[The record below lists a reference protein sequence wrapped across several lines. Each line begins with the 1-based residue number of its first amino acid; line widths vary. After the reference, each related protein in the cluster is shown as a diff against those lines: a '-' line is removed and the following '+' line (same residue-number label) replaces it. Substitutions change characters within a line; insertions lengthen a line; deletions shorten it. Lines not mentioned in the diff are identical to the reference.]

1 MGSPT
6 ATNAAAVAK
15 LFTKRVSMELH
26 HCPAFVTR
34 TGTATV
40 RVLDFGQP
48 GLRNPSPVIKDECEF
63 LIEEYLSPS
72 KLRALTKTEDLRQVK
87 VLEMCVDTQDNS
99 LGNFGTHLPSLV
111 QLKLNSSF
119 IASVRDLGTSLTKL
133 QVLWMARCGLKD
145 LDGIPSFSSLKELYV
160 AYNSISDV
168 SPVSMLEHLEVLD
181 LEGNNIDDIVQIH
194 YVALCSKLNTL
205 TLEGNPFCSRQTPG
219 IPEDSNSNYRET
231 VKKLIPHLKYLD
243 DIPVSETCIQSNCTI
258 NKDWLIVKEAIKD
271 GISAEDL
278 ENLDDS
284 ITIGRPASRKHQSCT
299 SQKLSVS
306 QRPHS
311 AGRLS
316 TGSSVGILRTGVPDS
331 RLYDGASDLTHGASS
346 IFCGNPVT
354 ALRARRKKQGVSSDR
369 AGNWFSPYTH
379 LPEHTYDSLE
389 IDSRTR
395 DDIFAELR
403 AWRNEHSRRLEAI
416 LKEQEPQ
423 VLKIDHNDNDALS
436 IHSGDEEKKDN
447 CSDEWTGSV
456 SQETPCLSPLVTS
469 SPNFSSDMESLLVAD
484 FNRTLSPVPP
494 SPQEVSARSQKVLDF
509 RVRRLRRSVQVKSES
524 LQERNED
531 SAVFDEDK
539 EAVYSHEVKSRS
551 KLEDRMSTYAAI
563 KSLRPVSGPATVGLR
578 SVKPSVDKRPQKII
592 DSHQPIIRSSTK
604 TPERPLS
611 LNPVRPL
618 TAKAAL
624 QRLPNR
630 PLLLPSRGNKTTS

>member
-1 MGSPT
+1 
-6 ATNAAAVAK
+6 
-15 LFTKRVSMELH
+15 MELH
-26 HCPAFVTR
+26 QHPAFVTR
-34 TGTATV
+34 AGTATV

-48 GLRNPSPVIKDECEF
+48 GLQNPNPVIKDETEF

-72 KLRALTKTEDLRQVK
+72 KLRALTETEDLRKVK

-99 LGNFGTHLPSLV
+99 LGNFGAHLPSLV

-133 QVLWMARCGLKD
+133 QVLWMARCSLTD
-145 LDGIPSFSSLKELYV
+145 LDGIPSFCSLKELYV

-181 LEGNNIDDIVQIH
+181 LEGNNIADIVQIH

-205 TLEGNPFCSRQTPG
+205 TLEGNPFYLQQNPG
-219 IPEDSNSNYRET
+219 TSEDSNCNYREM

-243 DIPVSETCIQSNCTI
+243 DIPVSETCIQSNCTVK
-258 NKDWLIVKEAIKD
+258 KDWLIVKEAIKD

-284 ITIGRPASRKHQSCT
+284 SATGRPASRKHKNCASRKAST
-299 SQKLSVS
+299 S

-316 TGSSVGILRTGVPDS
+316 MGSTVGALRKGIPDA
-331 RLYDGASDLTHGASS
+331 RLHDGASDLTHGAGS

-354 ALRARRKKQGVSSDR
+354 ALRARRKKQGASSDE
-369 AGNWFSPYTH
+369 AGNWFSQYTH

-395 DDIFAELR
+395 DDIFSELR
-403 AWRNEHSRRLEAI
+403 AWRDEHNRRLEAI
-416 LKEQEPQ
+416 LKEQEAQ

-436 IHSGDEEKKDN
+436 NSSTDEEKKDDY
-447 CSDEWTGSV
+447 SDEWNGPES
-456 SQETPCLSPLVTS
+456 PCPSSLVPS
-469 SPNFSSDMESLLVAD
+469 SLNFPSNMESLLVAD
-484 FNRTLSPVPP
+484 FNRMLPPVPP
-494 SPQEVSARSQKVLDF
+494 SLQEAPARSHKVLDF
-509 RVRRLRRSVQVKSES
+509 RVRCLRRSVQMEKEP
-524 LQERNED
+524 LQKD
-531 SAVFDEDK
+531 DEDCGVHDENR
-539 EAVYSHEVKSRS
+539 EAACSHGVKPKNR
-551 KLEDRMSTYAAI
+551 LDDRLTVYAAM
-563 KSLRPVSGPATVGLR
+563 KNLRPVSGPATVGLR
-578 SVKPSVDKRPQKII
+578 SVKSKVDRRPQKVI

>member
-1 MGSPT
+1 
-6 ATNAAAVAK
+6 
-15 LFTKRVSMELH
+15 MELH
-26 HCPAFVTR
+26 HRPAFVTR
-34 TGTATV
+34 AGTATV

-48 GLRNPSPVIKDECEF
+48 GLLNPSPVMKDESEF

-72 KLRALTKTEDLRQVK
+72 KLRALTKTEDLQQVK
-87 VLEMCVDTQDNS
+87 VLEMCVDTQDNT

-145 LDGIPSFSSLKELYV
+145 LDGIPSFCSLKELYV

-168 SPVSMLEHLEVLD
+168 SPVSMLEHLEILD

-205 TLEGNPFCSRQTPG
+205 TLEGNPFCLRQNPG

-243 DIPVSETCIQSNCTI
+243 DIPVSETSIQSNCTI

-284 ITIGRPASRKHQSCT
+284 ITIGRPASRKHQNCASRKVST
-299 SQKLSVS
+299 S

-311 AGRLS
+311 AGRFS
-316 TGSSVGILRTGVPDS
+316 TGSTVGILRTGGPDT
-331 RLYDGASDLTHGASS
+331 RLYDGASDLTYGASS

-354 ALRARRKKQGVSSDR
+354 ALRARRKKQGVSSDG
-369 AGNWFSPYTH
+369 AANWFSQHTH

-403 AWRNEHSRRLEAI
+403 AWRNEHNRRFEAI

-423 VLKIDHNDNDALS
+423 VLKIDHNDNDILS
-436 IHSGDEEKKDN
+436 ISSGDEEKKDN
-447 CSDEWTGSV
+447 CSDEWIGCV
-456 SQETPCLSPLVTS
+456 SPETPSLSPLVTS
-469 SPNFSSDMESLLVAD
+469 FPNFPSNVESLLVTD

-509 RVRRLRRSVQVKSES
+509 RVRHLRRSVQAESES
-524 LQERNED
+524 LQEGDED
-531 SAVFDEDK
+531 SAVFEDK
-539 EAVYSHEVKSRS
+539 EAAYSHDVKSRS
-551 KLEDRMSTYAAI
+551 KLDDRLSMYTAI
-563 KSLRPVSGPATVGLR
+563 ESLRPGSGPATVGLR
-578 SVKPSVDKRPQKII
+578 SVKSSVDRRSQKI

-611 LNPVRPL
+611 LNSVRPL

>member
-1 MGSPT
+1 
-6 ATNAAAVAK
+6 
-15 LFTKRVSMELH
+15 MELH
-26 HCPAFVTR
+26 HRPAFVTR

-40 RVLDFGQP
+40 RVLDFGQA
-48 GLRNPSPVIKDECEF
+48 GLLNPNPIIKDETEF

-87 VLEMCVDTQDNS
+87 VLEMYVDTQENS
-99 LGNFGTHLPSLV
+99 LGNFGAHLPSLV

-133 QVLWMARCGLKD
+133 QVLWMARCGLTD
-145 LDGIPSFSSLKELYV
+145 LDGIPSFCSLKELYV

-168 SPVSMLEHLEVLD
+168 SLVSMLEHLEVLD
-181 LEGNNIDDIVQIH
+181 LEGNSIDDIVQIH

-205 TLEGNPFCSRQTPG
+205 TLEGNPFCFHQNS
-219 IPEDSNSNYRET
+219 EDSNCNYRET

-243 DIPVSETCIQSNCTI
+243 DIPVSETCIQSNCTVS
-258 NKDWLIVKEAIKD
+258 KDWLIVKEAIKD

-278 ENLDDS
+278 EYLGDS
-284 ITIGRPASRKHQSCT
+284 TTTRKPASRKHQNCASRKAST
-299 SQKLSVS
+299 S

-316 TGSSVGILRTGVPDS
+316 TGSTVGVLRTGIPDA
-331 RLYDGASDLTHGASS
+331 RLHDGASDLTHGAGS

-354 ALRARRKKQGVSSDR
+354 ALRARKKKQGASSDE
-369 AGNWFSPYTH
+369 AGNWFSQYSH

-395 DDIFAELR
+395 DDIFSELR
-403 AWRNEHSRRLEAI
+403 AWRDEHNRRLKAI
-416 LKEQEPQ
+416 LKEQDTQ
-423 VLKIDHNDNDALS
+423 VLKIDHNDNGVLS
-436 IHSGDEEKKDN
+436 NSSSDEEKEDN
-447 CSDEWTGSV
+447 CSNEWNGPVSPESV
-456 SQETPCLSPLVTS
+456 PS
-469 SPNFSSDMESLLVAD
+469 SPYFPSNAESLLVAD

-494 SPQEVSARSQKVLDF
+494 SRQEAPTRSHKVLDF
-509 RVRRLRRSVQVKSES
+509 RVRCLRRSVQMES
-524 LQERNED
+524 KLLQRGDENYTVLDENREAAFSHGVQPRN
-531 SAVFDEDK
+531 
-539 EAVYSHEVKSRS
+539 R
-551 KLEDRMSTYAAI
+551 LEDRLTVYSAVE
-563 KSLRPVSGPATVGLR
+563 SLRPVSGPATVGLR
-578 SVKPSVDKRPQKII
+578 SVKSKVDRRPQKVI

-604 TPERPLS
+604 TPERPRS

>member
-1 MGSPT
+1 
-6 ATNAAAVAK
+6 
-15 LFTKRVSMELH
+15 MELH
-26 HCPAFVTR
+26 QRPAFVTR

-48 GLRNPSPVIKDECEF
+48 GLLNPNPVIKDETDF

-72 KLRALTKTEDLRQVK
+72 KLRALTETEDLRQVK

-99 LGNFGTHLPSLV
+99 LGNFGAHLPSLV

-133 QVLWMARCGLKD
+133 EVLWMARCGLTD
-145 LDGIPSFSSLKELYV
+145 LDGIPSFCSLKELYV

-168 SPVSMLEHLEVLD
+168 SPVSMLEQLEVLD

-205 TLEGNPFCSRQTPG
+205 TLEGNPFCSQQNPG
-219 IPEDSNSNYRET
+219 SPEDSNCNYREM
-231 VKKLIPHLKYLD
+231 VKKLIPHLRYLD
-243 DIPVSETCIQSNCTI
+243 DIPVSETCIQSNCTVS
-258 NKDWLIVKEAIKD
+258 KDWLIVKEAIKD
-271 GISAEDL
+271 GISAEEL
-278 ENLDDS
+278 ENLGDNTTTGLPAS
-284 ITIGRPASRKHQSCT
+284 QKHQNYASRKASN
-299 SQKLSVS
+299 SR
-306 QRPHS
+306 RPHS

-316 TGSSVGILRTGVPDS
+316 TGSTVGVLRTGIPDA
-331 RLYDGASDLTHGASS
+331 RLQDGASDLTHGAGS

-354 ALRARRKKQGVSSDR
+354 ALRARRKKQGASSDEAR
-369 AGNWFSPYTH
+369 NWFSQYTH

-395 DDIFAELR
+395 DDIFSELR
-403 AWRNEHSRRLEAI
+403 AWRDEHNRRLEAI
-416 LKEQEPQ
+416 LKEQEAQ
-423 VLKIDHNDNDALS
+423 VLKIDHNDNDVLS
-436 IHSGDEEKKDN
+436 NNSNDEEKDN
-447 CSDEWTGSV
+447 CSNEWNAPISP
-456 SQETPCLSPLVTS
+456 ECLSPLDPS
-469 SPNFSSDMESLLVAD
+469 SPTFPPSMDSLLVAD
-484 FNRTLSPVPP
+484 FNRMLSPVPP
-494 SPQEVSARSQKVLDF
+494 SHQEAPTKSHKVLDF
-509 RVRRLRRSVQVKSES
+509 RVRCLRRPVQMKSEPFQRS
-524 LQERNED
+524 
-531 SAVFDEDK
+531 DEDCAVLDESR
-539 EAVYSHEVKSRS
+539 EASCSRGVKPKNMLDDGLTVYS
-551 KLEDRMSTYAAI
+551 AI
-563 KSLRPVSGPATVGLR
+563 KCRRPVSGPAAVGL
-578 SVKPSVDKRPQKII
+578 SVKSKVDRRPQKVI

-604 TPERPLS
+604 TPERPLP

>member
-1 MGSPT
+1 
-6 ATNAAAVAK
+6 
-15 LFTKRVSMELH
+15 MELH

-145 LDGIPSFSSLKELYV
+145 LDGIPSFCSLKELYV

-194 YVALCSKLNTL
+194 FVALCSKLNTL
-205 TLEGNPFCSRQTPG
+205 TLEGNPFCSQQNPG

-243 DIPVSETCIQSNCTI
+243 DIPVNEACIQSNCTI

-284 ITIGRPASRKHQSCT
+284 ITIGRSASRKHQSCT
-299 SQKLSVS
+299 PQKLSAS

-316 TGSSVGILRTGVPDS
+316 TGSTVGILRTRIPDS

-354 ALRARRKKQGVSSDR
+354 ALRARRKKQGVSSDG

-423 VLKIDHNDNDALS
+423 VLKIDHNDNDVLS

-469 SPNFSSDMESLLVAD
+469 SPNFSPDMESLLVAD

-509 RVRRLRRSVQVKSES
+509 RVRRLRRPVQVESES
-524 LQERNED
+524 LQEGDED

-551 KLEDRMSTYAAI
+551 KLEDRI
-563 KSLRPVSGPATVGLR
+563 ESLRPVSGPATIRLR

-630 PLLLPSRGNKTTS
+630 PLLLPNRGNKTTS

>member
-1 MGSPT
+1 M
-6 ATNAAAVAK
+6 VIICYQK
-15 LFTKRVSMELH
+15 VSMELH

-40 RVLDFGQP
+40 RVLDFGQA
-48 GLRNPSPVIKDECEF
+48 GLLNPSPIIKDETEF

-72 KLRALTKTEDLRQVK
+72 KLRALTKTEDLQQVK

-99 LGNFGTHLPSLV
+99 LGNFGAHLPSLV

-133 QVLWMARCGLKD
+133 QVLWMARCGLTD
-145 LDGIPSFSSLKELYV
+145 LDGIPSFCSLK
-160 AYNSISDV
+160 
-168 SPVSMLEHLEVLD
+168 
-181 LEGNNIDDIVQIH
+181 
-194 YVALCSKLNTL
+194 
-205 TLEGNPFCSRQTPG
+205 
-219 IPEDSNSNYRET
+219 DSNCNYRET

-243 DIPVSETCIQSNCTI
+243 DIPVSETCIQSNCTVS
-258 NKDWLIVKEAIKD
+258 KDWLIVKEAIKD

-278 ENLDDS
+278 EYLADS
-284 ITIGRPASRKHQSCT
+284 TTNGKPASRKHQNCASRKAST
-299 SQKLSVS
+299 S

-311 AGRLS
+311 AGRLCAGS
-316 TGSSVGILRTGVPDS
+316 TVGVLRTGIPDA
-331 RLYDGASDLTHGASS
+331 RLHDGASDLTHGAGS

-354 ALRARRKKQGVSSDR
+354 ALRARKKKQGASSDE
-369 AGNWFSPYTH
+369 AGNWFSQYSH

-395 DDIFAELR
+395 DDIFSELR
-403 AWRNEHSRRLEAI
+403 AWRDEHNRRLKAI
-416 LKEQEPQ
+416 LKEQDTQ
-423 VLKIDHNDNDALS
+423 VLKIDHNDNGVLS
-436 IHSGDEEKKDN
+436 NSSSDEEKEDN
-447 CSDEWTGSV
+447 CSDEWNGPVSPESV
-456 SQETPCLSPLVTS
+456 PS
-469 SPNFSSDMESLLVAD
+469 SPYFPSNAESLLVAD

-494 SPQEVSARSQKVLDF
+494 SRQEAPTKSHKVLDF
-509 RVRRLRRSVQVKSES
+509 RVRCLRRSVQMES
-524 LQERNED
+524 KLLQRGDENYAVLDENREAAFSHGVQPRN
-531 SAVFDEDK
+531 
-539 EAVYSHEVKSRS
+539 R
-551 KLEDRMSTYAAI
+551 LEDRLTVYSAVE
-563 KSLRPVSGPATVGLR
+563 SLRPVSGPATVGLR
-578 SVKPSVDKRPQKII
+578 SVKSKVDRKPQKVI

-604 TPERPLS
+604 TPERPRS

>member
-1 MGSPT
+1 
-6 ATNAAAVAK
+6 
-15 LFTKRVSMELH
+15 MELH
-26 HCPAFVTR
+26 QHPAFVTR
-34 TGTATV
+34 AGTATV

-48 GLRNPSPVIKDECEF
+48 GLQNPNPVIKDETEF

-72 KLRALTKTEDLRQVK
+72 KLRALTETEDLRKVK

-99 LGNFGTHLPSLV
+99 LGNFGAHLPSLV

-133 QVLWMARCGLKD
+133 QVLWMARCSLTD
-145 LDGIPSFSSLKELYV
+145 LDGIPSFCSLK
-160 AYNSISDV
+160 
-168 SPVSMLEHLEVLD
+168 
-181 LEGNNIDDIVQIH
+181 
-194 YVALCSKLNTL
+194 
-205 TLEGNPFCSRQTPG
+205 
-219 IPEDSNSNYRET
+219 DSNCNYREM

-243 DIPVSETCIQSNCTI
+243 DIPVSETCIQSNCTVK
-258 NKDWLIVKEAIKD
+258 KDWLIVKEAIKD

-284 ITIGRPASRKHQSCT
+284 SATGRPASRKHKNCASRKAST
-299 SQKLSVS
+299 S

-316 TGSSVGILRTGVPDS
+316 MGSTVGALRKGIPDA
-331 RLYDGASDLTHGASS
+331 RLHDGASDLTHGAGS

-354 ALRARRKKQGVSSDR
+354 ALRARRKKQGASSDE
-369 AGNWFSPYTH
+369 AGNWFSQYTH

-395 DDIFAELR
+395 DDIFSELR
-403 AWRNEHSRRLEAI
+403 AWRDEHNRRLEAI
-416 LKEQEPQ
+416 LKEQEAQ

-436 IHSGDEEKKDN
+436 NSSTDEEKKDDY
-447 CSDEWTGSV
+447 SDEWNGPES
-456 SQETPCLSPLVTS
+456 PCPSSLVPS
-469 SPNFSSDMESLLVAD
+469 SLNFPSNMESLLVAD
-484 FNRTLSPVPP
+484 FNRMLPPVPP
-494 SPQEVSARSQKVLDF
+494 SLQEAPARSHKVLDF
-509 RVRRLRRSVQVKSES
+509 RVRCLRRSVQMEKEP
-524 LQERNED
+524 LQKD
-531 SAVFDEDK
+531 DEDCGVHDENR
-539 EAVYSHEVKSRS
+539 EAACSHGVKPKNR
-551 KLEDRMSTYAAI
+551 LDDRLTVYAAM
-563 KSLRPVSGPATVGLR
+563 KNLRPVSGPATVGLR
-578 SVKPSVDKRPQKII
+578 SVKSKVDRRPQKVI